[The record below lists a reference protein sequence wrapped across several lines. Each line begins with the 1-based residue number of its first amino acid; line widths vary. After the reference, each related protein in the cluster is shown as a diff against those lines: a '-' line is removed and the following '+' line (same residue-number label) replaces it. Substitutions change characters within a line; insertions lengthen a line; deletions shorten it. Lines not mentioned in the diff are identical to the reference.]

1 MIGIIGAMEIEVQ
14 ALKSMIDTPETRKIS
29 GIEFVS
35 GKIHGK
41 EVVVTTCGVGKVF
54 AAIAAEAMILSYS
67 PELIIN
73 SGVAGSTDER
83 LGIAD
88 IAIAADVV
96 QHDMDT
102 TPLGDPPGLL
112 SGINIVNIPCE
123 KRAVDVLEECVKE
136 ENLPYLIGRIA
147 TGDEFVSTIARK
159 KELSEKFGAVACE
172 MEGGSIGHVCY
183 VNGVGFV
190 ALRAISDSLSDESG
204 MEFSEFVG
212 IAAANSV
219 KIIDKFLKKY

>member
-1 MIGIIGAMEIEVQ
+1 MIGIIGAMEIEVS
-14 ALKSMIDTPETRKIS
+14 ALKAMIENPVIKKIS
-29 GIEFVS
+29 GVEFVS
-35 GKIHGK
+35 GKIYNK
-41 EVVVTTCGVGKVF
+41 EVVVATCGVGKVF
-54 AAIAAEAMILSYS
+54 SAITAEAMILAYS
-67 PELIIN
+67 PDVIIN

-88 IAIAADVV
+88 VVVASDVV

-102 TPLGDPPGLL
+102 TALGDPPGLL
-112 SGINIVNIPCE
+112 SGINIVNIPCA
-123 KRAVDVLEECVKE
+123 KKAAAVLEECVKE
-136 ENLPYLIGRIA
+136 ENLTYLVGRIA

-159 KELSEKFGAVACE
+159 MELNEKFGAVACE

-183 VNGVGFV
+183 VNGVDFV
-190 ALRAISDSLSDESG
+190 ALRAISDSLTDESD

-219 KIIDKFLKKY
+219 KIIDSFLKKY